1 MFPRGSPNLFFSL
14 GFCPCFIT
22 NGQARAADAEA
33 HRALALR
40 RTFAAEHAAV
50 AAAADAAEARA
61 LAAQRAPEQTS
72 ASDERSD
79 AADRVPTSIKSM
91 SAQTPIDWA
100 SVASAV
106 TAERDELVAT
116 LHALPAQFAK
126 EQVRTM
132 VAVHSLR

>member
-1 MFPRGSPNLFFSL
+1 MLARFLSVLH
-14 GFCPCFIT
+14 
-22 NGQARAADAEA
+22 QARAADAEA

-79 AADRVPTSIKSM
+79 ERSDAADRVPTSIKSM

-100 SVASAV
+100 AVASAV

-126 EQVRTM
+126 EQVRMM